1 MSFYT
6 ALTGLNGSQADIAAT
21 SNNIANVGT
30 TGFKR
35 SRAEFGDIFATSP
48 LQNASSSIGS
58 GSILKGVKQ
67 QFTQGNIASSLN
79 ALDLAISGQ
88 GFFSLKPSLTSNQVV
103 YTRNG
108 SFNVDNNRNVVDST
122 GQFLLTYPV
131 NDDGSVTSKSIGDAV
146 PLQLPVT
153 SGDPKATGNID
164 LAVNLP
170 ADAPVVTD
178 NPKFANGY
186 QFSTNDPESFT
197 NSTSLTIFDDLGN
210 PTIAT
215 VYFIK
220 TQAATATDPTNK
232 YETRLVIDDT
242 VIDPDLV
249 ASVNDNGEQI
259 YIDRFGRE
267 TTLENIADDN
277 YFSEGKGA
285 ALYRRDDLNEVIPS
299 QPARLQGSQSSF
311 DFGEEGNK
319 LIEITNDPMRF
330 KATREAG
337 NNDSSIFWGKDF
349 LLVNV
354 DDGDVPVSVN
364 LRPGFYN
371 ASQLAAEVER
381 SINDAYGDDSKLQVR
396 SNVDDK
402 ITVDFSTLNAAD
414 GTLSGLAVPVEIDLL
429 QPTYVSEQIG
439 VDTTG
444 SSPDFTKEEFLA
456 HAQVRIIDAMNQYE
470 ENIPTSGALGVNNK
484 LFTRSIGSQMPA
496 VYEKTDIVSFDYKS
510 MASDGAA
517 TVTAKRHLAYSFYDN
532 LPELNVYD
540 RKQTVKTG
548 SDIYYDAPNNI
559 LEITLPD
566 GTDMTKYTA
575 GEIVRVAGSFE
586 NYNSLLNGRALTV
599 LNVAAASDANPTKL
613 RISTTG
619 EGFPDASFRMTQVD
633 GTTEG
638 NNFSE
643 AYVLSDLST
652 DVEAFFEGANL
663 SPAGAVNS
671 YNNKKI
677 VLRETASNTHTYKH
691 NDTDIGAT
699 AVTDGLTSGLEYHI
713 TTTGTGTNWTDA
725 NSSDLSSQ
733 SKDLTQPVVGY
744 NFTYNTGTAL
754 TGSGRVK
761 PVFTN
766 VPKVTENES
775 TLGLSGGSSNVVTV
789 SNADD
794 NEHKITVNGIDIKT
808 DLTATTAIVSG
819 STGFTATLTTAGA
832 ITVTGAPTASG
843 SVNVTVDGTT
853 VSVAFAGN
861 EDAAGTATKIATAL
875 NANSRFASS
884 ATGAAV
890 KVRYT
895 DAAGVHNALKAA
907 LEAKQVKPSL
917 DASATVKKEFEML
930 QNVRVSQSSSGSALT
945 LDTVFAAGQKYKV
958 VNNASNYSLTSLDV
972 NRDGT
977 NETYTNGSFI
987 TLNNAVATKLEAA
1000 SASGATGLTGVA
1012 SKTSLTVNTP
1022 ATEAGNIEVVVS
1034 GVSYTVASTGSHSS
1048 KASEATALVASL
1060 NALTTTFGSKW
1071 VAAIDST
1078 DTSKINIS
1086 PQPLAVPSG
1095 LKVIA
1100 VDEVFSN
1107 LDSEELG
1114 GSSSLPSLGLTQEN
1128 FANDTV
1134 WVDEKNPPIKISYD
1148 AVNQRF
1154 QFGVNHTAIGPGTD
1168 SNFRAFKIFGAGDA
1182 DGTNNLGIPS
1192 SDAAATIPI
1201 SSTAIIDAESF
1212 VSDGSELQI
1221 NAKRYGVK
1229 VEYNSDVKTFTF
1241 SSGTTGEAIPADGA
1255 IGVNADQKASNIQ
1268 VGRYALDALNG
1279 SVVNATFDTATRYMG
1294 AGDNGLMG
1302 VGASKGDVSFKAA
1315 RGLASE
1321 PARALGAS
1329 ATEPL
1334 SEVFALSASAGDN
1347 IFNISVNGI
1356 SGIIEVPAGNY
1367 VGSTLAAELQTRINQ
1382 ISDAETGVVVGGVT
1396 VVYSADNNNFV
1407 FTTGTSG
1414 DDSTIKVKGAPKLGL
1429 DDVPL
1434 GVGSIPEIVNL
1445 VQATNAA
1452 GVPLFVNEL
1461 GQVVETPP
1469 DNLVEDYFPLYI
1481 DEGELTF
1488 DKTGQIISPL
1498 NRVHYEQQAAGF
1510 SIALDVDYSA
1520 STQLSQP
1527 FSVNNLDQDG
1537 FTSGRL
1543 DGLDIDATGLL
1554 RANYTNGENKP
1565 LGKIVLANF
1574 NNQNGLKQIGNATFV
1589 ETATSG
1595 TPTYGE
1601 AGAEGFGAIQS
1612 GSLERSNVDITEEL
1626 VNLITAQRNFQASS
1640 KAIETSTQ
1648 LTQAII
1654 NIRS

>member
-6 ALTGLNGSQADIAAT
+6 ALTGLNGSTADIAAT

-88 GFFSLKPSLTSNQVV
+88 GFFALKPSLTSGQVV

-131 NDDGSVTSKSIGDAV
+131 NDDGSVTSKSISDAV

-153 SGDPKATGNID
+153 SGDPKATGNIS
-164 LAVNLP
+164 LGVNLP

-178 NPKFANGY
+178 NPKFADGY
-186 QFSTNDPESFT
+186 QFSTSDPESFT

-220 TQAATATDPTNK
+220 TQAATASDPTNK
-232 YETRLVIDDT
+232 YETRLVIDET

-249 ASVNDNGEQI
+249 ASVNDNGQQI

-267 TTLENIADDN
+267 TTIDNIADDN
-277 YFSEGKGA
+277 YFAEGKGA

-299 QPARLQGSQSSF
+299 QPASLTGSQSSF

-337 NNDSSIFWGKDF
+337 NNDASIFWGKDF

-371 ASQLAAEVER
+371 ATQLANEVER
-381 SINDAYGDDSKLQVR
+381 AVNDAYGDDNKLQIR

-402 ITVDFSTLNAAD
+402 LTVDFSILNTSD
-414 GTLSGLAVPVEIDLL
+414 GTLKGLNTPVEIDLL
-429 QPTYVSEQIG
+429 QPSFVSQQLGI
-439 VDTTG
+439 DTTG
-444 SSPDFTKEEFLA
+444 SSPDFTREEFLA
-456 HAQVRIIDAMNQYE
+456 HAQVRIIDAMNAYE
-470 ENIPTSGALGVNNK
+470 ANTATTGALGVNNQ
-484 LFTRSIGSQMPA
+484 LFTRSSGAQMSGP
-496 VYEKTDIVSFDYKS
+496 YEHTDVITFDYKS
-510 MASDGAA
+510 MATDGGE
-517 TVTAKRHLAYSFYDN
+517 TIGKTGTEVQKHLVYSFYDKNPN
-532 LPELNVYD
+532 LEVFDNKVS
-540 RKQTVKTG
+540 VATG
-548 SDIYYDAPNNI
+548 GNITYDAPNNI
-559 LEITLPD
+559 LTVDLPTA
-566 GTDMTKYTA
+566 TDMAGYTSGEVVRLA
-575 GEIVRVAGSFE
+575 GNFDS
-586 NYNSLLNGRALTV
+586 YDSLINGRSLTILEV
-599 LNVAAASDANPTKL
+599 DSTNSRL

-619 EGFPDASFRMTQVD
+619 EGFPDSSFELAQTAGVTN
-633 GTTEG
+633 GTA
-638 NNFSE
+638 FSE
-643 AYVLSDLST
+643 AYILSNPST
-652 DVEAFFEGANL
+652 DVEAFFEGEAL
-663 SPAGAVNS
+663 TPAGAVNS

-677 VLRETASNTHTYKH
+677 VLRETAAATHSYKH
-691 NDTDIGAT
+691 NDTDLDSTDIDGVTTGTKEWYITTVGDTDWTMSNNVSGTPAPGAGGGTDINSVSLASAVEGTMFVADSTTNVTGTGRVKEVHDAHTLTADQKYLVVQAAAGAT
-699 AVTDGLTSGLEYHI
+699 HDIDNDGTAEAIAVGDYITVTSPVATGLASAATGGASGITGTASDATLKI
-713 TTTGTGTNWTDA
+713 TAAATTTGDV
-725 NSSDLSSQ
+725 D
-733 SKDLTQPVVGY
+733 
-744 NFTYNTGTAL
+744 
-754 TGSGRVK
+754 
-761 PVFTN
+761 
-766 VPKVTENES
+766 
-775 TLGLSGGSSNVVTV
+775 
-789 SNADD
+789 
-794 NEHKITVNGIDIKT
+794 
-808 DLTATTAIVSG
+808 
-819 STGFTATLTTAGA
+819 
-832 ITVTGAPTASG
+832 
-843 SVNVTVDGTT
+843 VTVDGTT
-853 VSVAFAGN
+853 YTVTLATVPGSI
-861 EDAAGTATKIATAL
+861 AATATAIATAL
-875 NANSRFASS
+875 ASNTVFNTKYAITDDS
-884 ATGAAV
+884 AGTLTLAPQAVTLATG
-890 KVRYT
+890 
-895 DAAGVHNALKAA
+895 
-907 LEAKQVKPSL
+907 
-917 DASATVKKEFEML
+917 
-930 QNVRVSQSSSGSALT
+930 
-945 LDTVFAAGQKYKV
+945 
-958 VNNASNYSLTSLDV
+958 
-972 NRDGT
+972 
-977 NETYTNGSFI
+977 I
-987 TLNNAVATKLEAA
+987 
-1000 SASGATGLTGVA
+1000 
-1012 SKTSLTVNTP
+1012 
-1022 ATEAGNIEVVVS
+1022 
-1034 GVSYTVASTGSHSS
+1034 
-1048 KASEATALVASL
+1048 
-1060 NALTTTFGSKW
+1060 
-1071 VAAIDST
+1071 
-1078 DTSKINIS
+1078 
-1086 PQPLAVPSG
+1086 
-1095 LKVIA
+1095 KVI
-1100 VDEVFSN
+1100 EISETFSN
-1107 LDSEELG
+1107 LTSEALG
-1114 GSSSLPSLGLTQEN
+1114 GTSSLSGLGLAGTD
-1128 FANDTV
+1128 FANSTV
-1134 WVDEKNPPIKISYD
+1134 WVDEKNPPVKISYD

-1154 QFGVNHTAIGPGTD
+1154 EFGVNHTAIGPGTD
-1168 SNFRAFKIFGAGDA
+1168 SNFRAFKIYGSGDA
-1182 DGTNNLGIPS
+1182 DGTNNIGIPAP
-1192 SDAAATIPI
+1192 DAAVSTAI
-1201 SSTAIIDAESF
+1201 SSTAKISADPF
-1212 VSDGSELQI
+1212 VSDGGELQI
-1221 NAKRYGVK
+1221 NAKRFGVK
-1229 VEYNSDVKTFTF
+1229 VDYNSDVKTFTF
-1241 SSGTTGEAIPADGA
+1241 SSGTTGEDIPADGA
-1255 IGVNADQKASNIQ
+1255 IGVDEDQKASNIQ
-1268 VGRYALDALNG
+1268 VGRYALDASDG
-1279 SVVNATFDTATRYMG
+1279 SVVNASFDTATRYMG

-1302 VGASKGDVSFKAA
+1302 VGASKNDVSFKAA

-1334 SEVFALSASAGDN
+1334 SEVFALSASVGDN
-1347 IFNISVNGI
+1347 VFNVSVNGI
-1356 SGIIEVPAGNY
+1356 SGIIEVPGGNY
-1367 VGSTLAAELQTRINQ
+1367 VGSTLAEALQTRINQ
-1382 ISDAETGVVVGGVT
+1382 ISDATTGEVVGGVT
-1396 VVYSADNNNFV
+1396 VQYRADSNNFV
-1407 FTTGTSG
+1407 FTTGTTGS
-1414 DDSTIKVKGAPKLGL
+1414 DSTIKVKGAAKLGL

-1434 GVGSIPEIVNL
+1434 GVGSVPEIVNL
-1445 VQATNAA
+1445 VQATNEA

-1469 DNLVEDYFPLYI
+1469 DNLVTDYFPLYI

-1488 DKTGQIISPL
+1488 DKTGQIVSPL
-1498 NRVHYEQQAAGF
+1498 NTVHYEQQAAGF
-1510 SIALDVDYSA
+1510 SISLDVDYSA

-1543 DGLDIDATGLL
+1543 DGLDIDSTGLL

-1595 TPTYGE
+1595 TPTFGE

>member
-88 GFFSLKPSLTSNQVV
+88 GFFALKPSLTSGQVV

-131 NDDGSVTSKSIGDAV
+131 NDDGSVTSKSIDDAV

-153 SGDPKATGNID
+153 SGDPKATGKID

-178 NPKFANGY
+178 HPKFSDGY

-220 TQAATATDPTNK
+220 TQAATAGDPTNK
-232 YETRLVIDDT
+232 YETRLVIDET

-249 ASVNDNGEQI
+249 ASVNDNGEQV
-259 YIDRFGRE
+259 YVDRFGRE
-267 TTLENIADDN
+267 TTIANIADDN

-285 ALYRRDDLNEVIPS
+285 PLYRKDDLNEIIPS

-337 NNDSSIFWGKDF
+337 NADSSIFWGKDF

-354 DDGDVPVSVN
+354 DDGDVPVSIN
-364 LRPGFYN
+364 LRSGFYN
-371 ASQLAAEVER
+371 ATQLAEEVER
-381 SINDAYGDDSKLQVR
+381 AINDAYGDDNKLQIR

-402 ITVDFSTLNAAD
+402 ITVDFSSLNTSD
-414 GTLSGLAVPVEIDLL
+414 GTLSGLAQPVEIDLL
-429 QPTYVSEQIG
+429 QPSYVTEQVGI
-439 VDTTG
+439 DTTG
-444 SSPDFTKEEFLA
+444 SSPDFTREEFLA
-456 HAQVRIIDAMNQYE
+456 HAQVRIIEEMNAYE
-470 ENIPTSGALGVNNK
+470 NNPSTRGYLGVNNK
-484 LFTRSIGSQMPA
+484 LFTRSIGSQMENL
-496 VYEKTDIVSFDYKS
+496 YERTDIISFDYKA
-510 MASDGAA
+510 MAEDGAD
-517 TVTAKRHLAYSFYDN
+517 TITQKRHLAYSYYNKLPTLEVYDN
-532 LPELNVYD
+532 KDPIAEN
-540 RKQTVKTG
+540 G
-548 SDIYYDAPNNI
+548 EISYDAPNNI
-559 LEITLPD
+559 LTIDLPP
-566 GTDMTKYTA
+566 GTDMSKFDEGEVIRIA
-575 GEIVRVAGSFE
+575 GNFDAEDD
-586 NYNSLLNGRALTV
+586 LLNGRKLTV
-599 LNVAAASDANPTKL
+599 LTADVANNQL

-619 EGFPDASFRMTQVD
+619 EGFPDASFTMTQNNG
-633 GTTEG
+633 GTTGFLFE
-638 NNFSE
+638 E
-643 AYVLSDLST
+643 AFILSDSST
-652 DVEAFFEGANL
+652 DVEAFFEGESL
-663 SPAGAVNS
+663 SPVGAINN

-677 VLRETASNTHTYKH
+677 VLRETVTTNHSYRH
-691 NDTDIGAT
+691 NDTDIGSIS
-699 AVTDGLTSGLEYHI
+699 VESGLTSGTEYFI
-713 TTTGTGTNWTDA
+713 TSVGDTSWTGG
-725 NSSDLSSQ
+725 NSGSVDSNGDDLSAAAER
-733 SKDLTQPVVGY
+733 TM
-744 NFTYNTGTAL
+744 FTADGSTSLIGT
-754 TGSGRVK
+754 GRVK
-761 PVFTN
+761 EVFEG
-766 VPKVTENES
+766 P
-775 TLGLSGGSSNVVTV
+775 TLEADQKYMVVDAGSSSYSYEDMIVVTSAV
-789 SNADD
+789 TTGLEASSANGADGFQGSFSN
-794 NEHKITVNGIDIKT
+794 NTLTVDAV
-808 DLTATTAIVSG
+808 ATSAGNINVNVSG
-819 STGFTATLTTAGA
+819 VTY
-832 ITVTGAPTASG
+832 TVAS
-843 SVNVTVDGTT
+843 
-853 VSVAFAGN
+853 
-861 EDAAGTATKIATAL
+861 AGTASSVNGEATALATAL
-875 NANSRFASS
+875 NN
-884 ATGAAV
+884 
-890 KVRYT
+890 
-895 DAAGVHNALKAA
+895 DAG
-907 LEAKQVKPSL
+907 
-917 DASATVKKEFEML
+917 F
-930 QNVRVSQSSSGSALT
+930 SALWT
-945 LDTVFAAGQKYKV
+945 AT
-958 VNNASNYSLTSLDV
+958 ASNT
-972 NRDGT
+972 DG
-977 NETYTNGSFI
+977 SI
-987 TLNNAVATKLEAA
+987 TV
-1000 SASGATGLTGVA
+1000 
-1012 SKTSLTVNTP
+1012 TP
-1022 ATEAGNIEVVVS
+1022 KIDR
-1034 GVSYTVASTGSHSS
+1034 
-1048 KASEATALVASL
+1048 
-1060 NALTTTFGSKW
+1060 LTT
-1071 VAAIDST
+1071 AADLKLI
-1078 DTSKINIS
+1078 KI
-1086 PQPLAVPSG
+1086 
-1095 LKVIA
+1095 
-1100 VDEVFSN
+1100 DEVFSG
-1107 LDSEELG
+1107 LSSEELG
-1114 GSSSLPSLGLTQEN
+1114 GTSSLSYLGLTTES
-1128 FANDTV
+1128 FSNDTV
-1134 WVDEKNPPIKISYD
+1134 WVDEKNPPIKIEYD
-1148 AVNQRF
+1148 AVSQRF

-1168 SNFRAFKIFGAGDA
+1168 SNFRAFKIYGATTA
-1182 DGTNNLGIPS
+1182 DGTNNLGIPA
-1192 SDAAATIPI
+1192 SDASQQVPI
-1201 SSTAIIDAESF
+1201 SSTAIISADPF
-1212 VSDGSELQI
+1212 VADGAELQI

-1229 VEYNSDVKTFTF
+1229 VDYNSDVKTFTF
-1241 SSGTTGEAIPADGA
+1241 SSGTTGEDIPANGA
-1255 IGVNADQKASNIQ
+1255 IGVEADQTASNIQ
-1268 VGRYALDALNG
+1268 VGRYALSTIDG
-1279 SVVNATFDTATRYMG
+1279 SVVNPSFDTATRFMG

-1302 VGASKGDVSFKAA
+1302 VGASKNDINFKPA

-1321 PARALGAS
+1321 PAKAIGAP

-1334 SEVFALSASAGDN
+1334 SEVFALSSSAGDN

-1356 SGIIEVPAGNY
+1356 SGIIEVPGGNY

-1382 ISDAETGVVVGGVT
+1382 ISDSATGAVVGGVT
-1396 VVYSADNNNFV
+1396 VNYQPETNNFV
-1407 FTTGTSG
+1407 FTTGTTG

-1445 VQATNAA
+1445 VQATNDA
-1452 GVPLFVNEL
+1452 GVPLYVNEL

-1469 DNLVEDYFPLYI
+1469 DNLVTDYYPLYI

-1488 DKTGQIISPL
+1488 DKTGTIISPL

-1510 SIALDVDYSA
+1510 SISLDVDYAS

-1527 FSVNNLDQDG
+1527 FAVNNLDQDG

>member
-88 GFFSLKPSLTSNQVV
+88 GFFALKPSLTSGQVV

-131 NDDGSVTSKSIGDAV
+131 NDDGSVTSKSISDAV

-153 SGDPKATGNID
+153 SGDPKATGNIS
-164 LAVNLP
+164 LGVNLP

-178 NPKFANGY
+178 NPKFADGY

-220 TQAATATDPTNK
+220 TQAATASDPTNK
-232 YETRLVIDDT
+232 YETRLVIDET

-249 ASVNDNGEQI
+249 ASVNDNGDQI

-267 TTLENIADDN
+267 TTIDNIADDN
-277 YFSEGKGA
+277 YFAEGKGA
-285 ALYRRDDLNEVIPS
+285 PLYRRDDLNEVIPS
-299 QPARLQGSQSSF
+299 QPARLTGSQSSF

-337 NNDSSIFWGKDF
+337 NNDASIFWGKDF

-354 DDGDVPVSVN
+354 DDGDVPVSVD

-371 ASQLAAEVER
+371 ATQLADEVER
-381 SINDAYGDDSKLQVR
+381 SINDAYGDDNKLQIR

-402 ITVDFSTLNAAD
+402 LTVDFSILNTSD
-414 GTLSGLAVPVEIDLL
+414 GTLKGLAQPVEIDLL
-429 QPTYVSEQIG
+429 QPSYVTDQLGI
-439 VDTTG
+439 DTTG
-444 SSPDFTKEEFLA
+444 SSPDFTREEFLA

-470 ENIPTSGALGVNNK
+470 ANSATTGALGVNNQ
-484 LFTRSIGSQMPA
+484 LFTRSSGAQMDGP
-496 VYEKTDIVSFDYKS
+496 YEKTDVISFDYKS
-510 MASDGAA
+510 MSANGSETIGK
-517 TVTAKRHLAYSFYDN
+517 TGSEVKKHLVYSFYDKN
-532 LPELNVYD
+532 PTLEVFDNKVE
-540 RKQTVKTG
+540 VATG
-548 SDIYYDAPNNI
+548 GNITYDAPNNI
-559 LEITLPD
+559 LSVDLPSS
-566 GTDMTKYTA
+566 TDMDTYTSGEVVRLA
-575 GEIVRVAGSFE
+575 GNFDS
-586 NYNSLLNGRALTV
+586 YDSLINGRSLTILEV
-599 LNVAAASDANPTKL
+599 DKANSRL

-619 EGFPDASFRMTQVD
+619 EGFPDSSFELAQTAGV
-633 GTTEG
+633 TNEL
-638 NNFSE
+638 NFSE
-643 AYVLSDLST
+643 AYILSNPSS
-652 DVEAFFEGANL
+652 DVEAFFEGESLRPEGN
-663 SPAGAVNS
+663 VNS

-677 VLRETASNTHTYKH
+677 VLRETSAATHSYKH
-691 NDTDIGAT
+691 NDTDLDSVDIDSANFTADPVVSSVAGPSGNSFAATVAT
-699 AVTDGLTSGLEYHI
+699 AATGSTI
-713 TTTGTGTNWTDA
+713 TIGTLPDA
-725 NSSDLSSQ
+725 N
-733 SKDLTQPVVGY
+733 G
-744 NFTYNTGTAL
+744 N
-754 TGSGRVK
+754 
-761 PVFTN
+761 
-766 VPKVTENES
+766 
-775 TLGLSGGSSNVVTV
+775 VTV
-789 SNADD
+789 
-794 NEHKITVNGIDIKT
+794 TIDGE
-808 DLTATTAIVSG
+808 AYVVAV
-819 STGFTATLTTAGA
+819 TTAGSNNA
-832 ITVTGAPTASG
+832 ANGAT
-843 SVNVTVDGTT
+843 
-853 VSVAFAGN
+853 
-861 EDAAGTATKIATAL
+861 ELATAL
-875 NANSRFASS
+875 NNLTAFSTTDNLTATVNSDNTISI
-884 ATGAAV
+884 T
-890 KVRYT
+890 K
-895 DAAGVHNALKAA
+895 KAA
-907 LEAKQVKPSL
+907 LYNEWYITSVGDTDWTMANGNGNTSYSAGNGQGQDVGGVSL
-917 DASATVKKEFEML
+917 QSAVEGTMFKADGSTNLTGTGRVKKVL
-930 QNVRVSQSSSGSALT
+930 DNHTLVADQKYLVVAGSGSH
-945 LDTVFAAGQKYKV
+945 DID
-958 VNNASNYSLTSLDV
+958 ND
-972 NRDGT
+972 
-977 NETYTNGSFI
+977 
-987 TLNNAVATKLEAA
+987 
-1000 SASGATGLTGVA
+1000 GVA
-1012 SKTSLTVNTP
+1012 EAITKDQYITVNTP
-1022 ATEAGNIEVVVS
+1022 VATGLAASATGGAEGVAGNASDSKLTITAAATTDGSVDVIVD
-1034 GVSYTVASTGSHSS
+1034 GVTYTVALTAASTPGL
-1048 KASEATALVASL
+1048 AETATQIATKLAQNTDFNRKYSIANNSAGV
-1060 NALTTTFGSKW
+1060 LTL
-1071 VAAIDST
+1071 
-1078 DTSKINIS
+1078 S
-1086 PQPLAVPSG
+1086 PQAVQLPAG
-1095 LKVIA
+1095 IKVI
-1100 VDEVFSN
+1100 EISETFSN
-1107 LDSEELG
+1107 LTSEALG
-1114 GSSSLPSLGLTQEN
+1114 GTSSLSDLGLAGSD
-1128 FANDTV
+1128 FANNTV
-1134 WVDEKNPPIKISYD
+1134 WVDEKNPPVKISYD

-1154 QFGVNHTAIGPGTD
+1154 EFGVNHTAIGPGTD
-1168 SNFRAFKIFGAGDA
+1168 SNFRAFKIYGSGDA
-1182 DGTNNLGIPS
+1182 DGTNNIGIPAP
-1192 SDAAATIPI
+1192 DAAASTAI
-1201 SSTAIIDAESF
+1201 SSTAKISAEPF
-1212 VSDGSELQI
+1212 VADGGELQI
-1221 NAKRYGVK
+1221 NAKRFGVQ
-1229 VEYNSDVKTFTF
+1229 VDYNSDVKTFTF
-1241 SSGTTGEAIPADGA
+1241 SSGTTGEDIPADGA
-1255 IGVNADQKASNIQ
+1255 LGVSQDQKASNIQ
-1268 VGRYALDALNG
+1268 VGRYALDASDG
-1279 SVVNATFDTATRYMG
+1279 SVVNASFDTATRYMG

-1302 VGASKGDVSFKAA
+1302 VGASKNDVSFKAA

-1321 PARALGAS
+1321 PARAVGAS

-1334 SEVFALSASAGDN
+1334 SEVFALSAAAGDN
-1347 IFNISVNGI
+1347 VFNVSVNGI
-1356 SGIIEVPAGNY
+1356 SGIIEVPGGNY
-1367 VGSTLAAELQTRINQ
+1367 VGSTLAEALQTRINQ
-1382 ISDAETGVVVGGVT
+1382 ISDATTGAVVGGVS
-1396 VVYSADNNNFV
+1396 VQYQADSNNFV
-1407 FTTGTSG
+1407 FTTGTAGS
-1414 DDSTIKVKGAPKLGL
+1414 DSTIKVKGAAKLGL

-1434 GVGSIPEIVNL
+1434 GVGSVPEIVNL

-1469 DNLVEDYFPLYI
+1469 DNLVDDYYPLYI

-1498 NRVHYEQQAAGF
+1498 NTVHYEQQAAGF
-1510 SIALDVDYSA
+1510 SISLDVDFSA

-1543 DGLDIDATGLL
+1543 DGLDIDSTGLL

-1589 ETATSG
+1589 ETASSG

>member
-88 GFFSLKPSLTSNQVV
+88 GFFALKPSLTSNQVV

-153 SGDPKATGNID
+153 SGDPKATGKID

-178 NPKFANGY
+178 NPKFADGY
-186 QFSTNDPESFT
+186 QFSTNDPDSFT

-220 TQAATATDPTNK
+220 TQAATAQDPTNK
-232 YETRLVIDDT
+232 YDTRLVIDET

-267 TTLENIADDN
+267 TTIDKIADDN

-337 NNDSSIFWGKDF
+337 NADSSIFWGKDF

-354 DDGDVPVSVN
+354 DDGDVPVSID

-371 ASQLAAEVER
+371 ATQLADEVER
-381 SINDAYGDDSKLQVR
+381 AINDAYGDDNRLQVR

-402 ITVDFSTLNAAD
+402 ITVDFSTLNTAD

-429 QPTYVSEQIG
+429 QPTYVTEQIG
-439 VDTTG
+439 LDTSG
-444 SSPDFTKEEFLA
+444 SSPDFTREEFLA
-456 HAQVRIIDAMNQYE
+456 HAQVRVIEAMNAYE
-470 ENIPTSGALGVNNK
+470 NNAATTGNLGVNNK
-484 LFTRSIGSQMPA
+484 LFTRSIGAQMDE
-496 VYEKTDIVSFDYKS
+496 VYSETDVVTFDYKS
-510 MASDGAA
+510 MAEDGSA
-517 TVTAKRHLAYSFYDN
+517 TVTKERHLVYSFYN
-532 LPELNVYD
+532 KLPELNVYNN
-540 RKQTVKTG
+540 KLAVANNGTI
-548 SDIYYDAPNNI
+548 SYDAPNNI
-559 LEITLPD
+559 LTIDLPS
-566 GTDMTKYTA
+566 GTNMSQFA
-575 GEIVRVAGSFE
+575 EGEIVRLAGNFDS
-586 NYNSLLNGRALTV
+586 YNDMLNGRKLTI
-599 LNVAAASDANPTKL
+599 LNTVPDSYQL

-619 EGFPDASFRMTQVD
+619 EGFPDASFTLTQNSQ
-633 GTTEG
+633 GTSGT
-638 NNFSE
+638 NFAE
-643 AYVLSDLST
+643 AFIMSDTST
-652 DVEAFFEGANL
+652 DVEAFFEGEAL
-663 SPAGAVNS
+663 RPAGAINS

-677 VLRETASNTHTYKH
+677 VLRETVTTNHTYKH
-691 NDTDIGAT
+691 NDTDFGST
-699 AVTDGLTSGLEYHI
+699 AVTDGLTSGMEYYI
-713 TTTGTGTNWTDA
+713 SSTGSTNGVLSNWSAASA
-725 NSSDLSSQ
+725 NNNDLSGNALS
-733 SKDLTQPVVGY
+733 SAIE
-744 NFTYNTGTAL
+744 GTLFLSNGTTL
-754 TGSGRVK
+754 TGDGRVK
-761 PVFTN
+761 PVFGATP
-766 VPKVTENES
+766 VVGGTSGQVTAAA
-775 TLGLSGGSSNVVTV
+775 NVVTT
-789 SNADD
+789 SGITSGNQSF
-794 NEHKITVNGIDIKT
+794 TVNGVTISAAYNT
-808 DLTATTAIVSG
+808 DAATTHADLK
-819 STGFTATLTTAGA
+819 TAFETAKTNNPQLLGHVQMA
-832 ITVTGAPTASG
+832 
-843 SVNVTVDGTT
+843 DGTT
-853 VSVAFAGN
+853 TLTFTSAF
-861 EDAAGTATKIATAL
+861 
-875 NANSRFASS
+875 
-884 ATGAAV
+884 
-890 KVRYT
+890 
-895 DAAGVHNALKAA
+895 
-907 LEAKQVKPSL
+907 KP
-917 DASATVKKEFEML
+917 
-930 QNVRVSQSSSGSALT
+930 
-945 LDTVFAAGQKYKV
+945 GQKYMV
-958 VNNASNYSLTSLDV
+958 VSSASPNNTADVNN
-972 NRDGT
+972 DGT
-977 NETYTNGSFI
+977 AETLATGSYI
-987 TLNNAVATKLEAA
+987 TLQNAVATKLDA
-1000 SASGATGLTGVA
+1000 SASNGATGFAGTASDNVLTVTSVA
-1012 SKTSLTVNTP
+1012 SGT
-1022 ATEAGNIEVVVS
+1022 GNIEVVVDGKTYSISS
-1034 GVSYTVASTGSHSS
+1034 GVNTTTTLQAAEIASDLNADTAGFGAKYVATASGSQVTIAPKTVA
-1048 KASEATALVASL
+1048 
-1060 NALTTTFGSKW
+1060 
-1071 VAAIDST
+1071 I
-1078 DTSKINIS
+1078 
-1086 PQPLAVPSG
+1086 PSG
-1095 LKVIA
+1095 VKVIA
-1100 VDEVFSN
+1100 IDEVFSG
-1107 LDSEELG
+1107 LKSEALG
-1114 GSSSLPSLGLTQEN
+1114 GTSSLSNLGLTQSEFTN
-1128 FANDTV
+1128 NTV
-1134 WVDEKNPPIKISYD
+1134 WVDEKNPPIKIEYD

-1168 SNFRAFKIFGAGDA
+1168 SNFRAFKIYGASGA
-1182 DGTNNLGIPS
+1182 DGTNSLGIPAP
-1192 SDAAATIPI
+1192 DAAASVPI
-1201 SSTAIIDAESF
+1201 SSTAIITAQPF
-1212 VSDGSELQI
+1212 VADGGELQI
-1221 NAKRYGVK
+1221 NAKRYGVS

-1241 SSGTTGEAIPADGA
+1241 SSGTTGEEIAADKA
-1255 IGVNADQKASNIQ
+1255 IGVNDDQKASNIQ
-1268 VGRYALDALNG
+1268 VGRYALDSTNG
-1279 SVVNATFDTATRYMG
+1279 SVVNAAFDTATRSMG

-1302 VGASKGDVSFKAA
+1302 VGASKNDVSFRPA

-1321 PARALGAS
+1321 PARAVGAP

-1334 SEVFALSASAGDN
+1334 NEVFALSASAADN
-1347 IFNISVNGI
+1347 IFNVSVNGI
-1356 SGIIEVPAGNY
+1356 SGIIEVPGGNY

-1382 ISDAETGVVVGGVT
+1382 ISDSETGRVVGGVT
-1396 VVYSADNNNFV
+1396 VEYQAATNNFV
-1407 FTTGTSG
+1407 FTTGTTG
-1414 DDSTIKVKGAPKLGL
+1414 DNSTIKVKGAPKLGL

-1434 GVGSIPEIVNL
+1434 GVGSVPEIVNL
-1445 VQATNAA
+1445 VQATNDA
-1452 GVPLFVNEL
+1452 GVPLYVNEL

-1469 DNLVEDYFPLYI
+1469 DNLVDDYYPLYI

-1510 SIALDVDYSA
+1510 SISLDVDYSA

-1574 NNQNGLKQIGNATFV
+1574 NNQNGLKQVGNATFV